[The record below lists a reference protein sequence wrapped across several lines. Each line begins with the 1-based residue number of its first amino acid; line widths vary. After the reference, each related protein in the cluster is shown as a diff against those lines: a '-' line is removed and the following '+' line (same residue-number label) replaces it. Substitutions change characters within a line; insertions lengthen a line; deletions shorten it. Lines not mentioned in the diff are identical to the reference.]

1 TLDRFVIFNVHYD
14 LDLEKYLCKNDWY
27 HNVIQQMRNNAERY
41 DIKIIIS
48 PRACID
54 GADLLD
60 AGFKIKDVLD
70 MVVFKGCS
78 NDVKSKI
85 LEGIELRKPKKME

>member
-1 TLDRFVIFNVHYD
+1 
-14 LDLEKYLCKNDWY
+14 
-27 HNVIQQMRNNAERY
+27 MRANAERY

-48 PRACID
+48 PRAAID

-85 LEGIELRKPKKME
+85 LEGIELKKPKKTE